1 MVAVCSPEVH
11 HREVP
16 GNGPPLD
23 WVVDG
28 DLPVYV
34 TEPGRPHRETIVRH
48 PAGWSHSDWASSFLR
63 PSTRVTPPS
72 GLASGTK
79 VLADQVGGIG
89 SPCFHRVIDVPG
101 DALGVVLG
109 EWWAQRATP
118 AGARLSRSLVVTDR
132 QLERGLWTLRGRLRR
147 GVGRRPVPVALE
159 LWPHL
164 GRFTRLT
171 LTPRSRVFASRH
183 YFKVVNKALDSLAR
197 ELVGR
202 SRGLPLRTPSLS
214 TAPPPPG

>member
-1 MVAVCSPEVH
+1 MVQ
-11 HREVP
+11 
-16 GNGPPLD
+16 GNGPPLE
-23 WVVDG
+23 WVIDA

-34 TEPGRPHRETIVRH
+34 TEPGRPNRQTTAAWHH
-48 PAGWSHSDWASSFLR
+48 PDWTGAWLR

-79 VLADQVGGIG
+79 VLTDQVRGIG
-89 SPCFHRVIDVPG
+89 SPCFHRVIEVPG
-101 DALGVVLG
+101 DALAIVLG
-109 EWWAQRATP
+109 EWWAQQASSG
-118 AGARLSRSLVVTDR
+118 GARVNRSLVVSDR
-132 QLERGLWTLRGRLRR
+132 QLEGGLWTLRGRLRR

-171 LTPRSRVFASRH
+171 LTPRSRVVASRH
-183 YFKVVNKALDSLAR
+183 YFKVGNRALDILAR

-202 SRGLPLRTPSLS
+202 SRRLAACRS
-214 TAPPPPG
+214 